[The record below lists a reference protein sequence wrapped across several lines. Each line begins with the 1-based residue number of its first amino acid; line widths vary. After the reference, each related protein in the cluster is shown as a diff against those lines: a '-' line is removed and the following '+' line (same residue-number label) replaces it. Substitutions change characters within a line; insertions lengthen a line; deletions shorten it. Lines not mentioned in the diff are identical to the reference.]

1 MTTQLFQTYGIS
13 QDAIRLHL
21 DVQPLSLTMDTVI
34 SCGSII
40 NELISNSLKY
50 AFPSGSGEISV
61 ELVSNPDQT
70 FTLVVSDTGVG

>member
-1 MTTQLFQTYGIS
+1 
-13 QDAIRLHL
+13 
-21 DVQPLSLTMDTVI
+21 MDTVI
-34 SCGSII
+34 SCGPII

>member
-1 MTTQLFQTYGIS
+1 
-13 QDAIRLHL
+13 
-21 DVQPLSLTMDTVI
+21 MDTAI
-34 SCGSII
+34 SCGLII

-50 AFPSGSGEISV
+50 AFPIGSGEISV